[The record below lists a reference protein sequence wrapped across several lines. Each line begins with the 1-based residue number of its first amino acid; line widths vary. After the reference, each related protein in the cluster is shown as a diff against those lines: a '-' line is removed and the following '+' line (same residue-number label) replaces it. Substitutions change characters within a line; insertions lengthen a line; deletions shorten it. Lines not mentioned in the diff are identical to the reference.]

1 MNSAAPQKGGRAWV
15 YGDNVDTDMLAP
27 GIYMKKSIE
36 EIATHCL
43 EALDPN
49 FAKGVQ
55 RGDVLVAGE
64 NFGMGSSREQ
74 AAQALVQLGIAAVI
88 AKSFS
93 GLYLRNALNLGLLA
107 LECADSG
114 RIRPGE
120 RLTVDP
126 EKGRIDNLT
135 TGERYVCEPIP
146 PHLIQMIR
154 DGGLVP
160 HLEKKLKGKA
170 Q

>member
-1 MNSAAPQKGGRAWV
+1 MSTDVAQKGGRAWV

-27 GIYMKKSIE
+27 GTYMKKPIE

-43 EALDPN
+43 EALDPS

-55 RGDVLVAGE
+55 RGDVLVAGH

-88 AKSFS
+88 AKSFA
-93 GLYLRNALNLGLLA
+93 GLYLRNAVNLGLMA
-107 LECADSG
+107 LECPQAE
-114 RIRPGE
+114 RIRSGE
-120 RLTVDP
+120 RLIVDP

-135 TGERYVCEPIP
+135 TGERYACEPIP
-146 PHLIQMIR
+146 PHLIEMIR

-160 HLEKKLKGKA
+160 HLEKKLKSQKP
-170 Q
+170 

>member
-1 MNSAAPQKGGRAWV
+1 MSAAPAQKGGRAWV

-27 GIYMKKSIE
+27 GMYMKKPIE

-49 FAKGVQ
+49 FAKNVQ
-55 RGDVLVAGE
+55 PGDILVGGE

-74 AAQALVQLGIAAVI
+74 AAQALVQLGVAAVI

-93 GLYLRNALNLGLLA
+93 GLYLRNALNLGLMA
-107 LECADSG
+107 LECGETG
-114 RIRPGE
+114 RIHAGE

-135 TGERYVCEPIP
+135 TGERYTCAPIP
-146 PHLIQMIR
+146 PHLVAMIR

-160 HLEKKLKGKA
+160 HLEKKLKGQKT
-170 Q
+170 